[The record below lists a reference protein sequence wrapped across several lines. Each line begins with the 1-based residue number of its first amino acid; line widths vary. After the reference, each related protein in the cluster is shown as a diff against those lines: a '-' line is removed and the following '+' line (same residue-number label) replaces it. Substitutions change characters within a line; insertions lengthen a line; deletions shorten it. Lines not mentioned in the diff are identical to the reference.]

1 MRQPREDMGTSLEAL
16 PPDEPE
22 GHLGL
27 WWPPSVPY
35 SSNEPLIEIKNNEKS
50 STDGPIL
57 SGVKSDIQKASAKTS
72 LSSAS
77 LANDQ
82 VYERALTP
90 SQFRLAY
97 LSAIPSKSDTT
108 YPIHLSFDIFEDN
121 HRPDYDAVS
130 YAWGGED
137 NNRDHNS
144 PIYIGEYWDILHA
157 TRNCWAVLRYLRPW
171 KGTRFIWLD
180 FVCINQRDTEEKVQQ
195 IRKMGQI
202 YSQCSQVFLWLGED
216 AVCHDQVALPS
227 RRPLEDL
234 EDIHTILLRN
244 YFTRVWVIQELVL
257 SRRISMPYV
266 STVYE
271 ASPQSLGHMEKTL
284 ATSRA
289 PWLKLATQ
297 GSSHNLS
304 WTEVMRLTSQSKSS
318 DVRDG
323 LYGILGLWPSDSNLP
338 FPSYAISYQH
348 MMTGLFAWSL
358 TCERDLRILYAAR
371 GVSFSGFEDASPSW
385 APPLRNHN
393 VWEWLVEGSSL
404 DQIHYYKSLTLE
416 GWSETEGPDPEF
428 VDELTD
434 SDGRPWDFQINID
447 RDNGRLSLWTTNIRA
462 TRSDCWKVKNYKP
475 AKRIL

>member
-1 MRQPREDMGTSLEAL
+1 MRHPREDMGTSLQAL

-35 SSNEPLIEIKNNEKS
+35 SSNDPPIEVENNTKNG
-50 STDGPIL
+50 TDGLTL
-57 SGVKSDIQKASAKTS
+57 SEVKSGIQDHKASAKPSRSSKS
-72 LSSAS
+72 LE
-77 LANDQ
+77 NDQ
-82 VYERALTP
+82 IYERALTP
-90 SQFRLAY
+90 SEFRLAC

-108 YPIHLSFDIFEDN
+108 YPIHLSFDIFEDD

-130 YAWGGED
+130 YAWGGEA

-144 PIYIGEYWDILHA
+144 VIYIGDYWDILHA

-216 AVCHDQVALPS
+216 AVGHDQAALPS

-234 EDIHTILLRN
+234 EDIHTILSRN

-266 STVYE
+266 DTVYE
-271 ASPQSLGHMEKTL
+271 ASPQSLRHMEQTL
-284 ATSRA
+284 AASPA
-289 PWLKLATQ
+289 PWLKIATQ

-304 WTEVMRLTSQSKSS
+304 WSEVMSLTSKSKSS
-318 DVRDG
+318 DIRDG
-323 LYGILGLWPSDSNLP
+323 LYGILGLWPSGDHLP
-338 FPSYAISYQH
+338 LPSYAIS
-348 MMTGLFAWSL
+348 
-358 TCERDLRILYAAR
+358 
-371 GVSFSGFEDASPSW
+371 
-385 APPLRNHN
+385 
-393 VWEWLVEGSSL
+393 
-404 DQIHYYKSLTLE
+404 
-416 GWSETEGPDPEF
+416 
-428 VDELTD
+428 
-434 SDGRPWDFQINID
+434 
-447 RDNGRLSLWTTNIRA
+447 
-462 TRSDCWKVKNYKP
+462 
-475 AKRIL
+475 